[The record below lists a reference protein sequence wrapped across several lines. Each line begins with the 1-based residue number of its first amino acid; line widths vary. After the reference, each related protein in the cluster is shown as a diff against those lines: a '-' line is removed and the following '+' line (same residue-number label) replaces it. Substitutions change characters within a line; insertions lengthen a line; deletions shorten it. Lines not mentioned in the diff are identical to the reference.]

1 MEQAVGAM
9 QLRPAPGFDLFEAMV
24 HHDPAAA
31 IPRGKRIL
39 SQPRLDS
46 LTQAR
51 TFNLLCYA
59 SACLLRRTCV
69 EAAFHGHEAVRLA
82 REIGGYCGQQIL
94 FDSQVNLGLALERI
108 GEYSAAINHFREALT
123 MPLDW
128 LERRHREDSVLTHLG
143 QAHYYNGEYEEAL
156 TAFDQAGAV
165 TAKHEEKKC
174 SNEMLHSFRGMCYL
188 RMDDLDTAECYVT
201 LAARAAAYEG
211 FDEVRARSQIFSH
224 MAICR
229 MIARDWEEA
238 EEYARLALDSS
249 AEVGEP
255 YGEVIGRLVLAN
267 CARRARRVQ
276 EAVELSAAASR
287 IAFDY
292 GYIPLLQEKVWLMGY
307 LYG

>member
-9 QLRPAPGFDLFEAMV
+9 QLSPAPGFDRFQALV
-24 HHDPAAA
+24 YGDPAAA
-31 IPRGKRIL
+31 IPRGKRLL
-39 SQPRLDS
+39 SQPGLDF

-59 SACLLRRTCV
+59 AASLLRRSSV
-69 EAAFHGHEAVRLA
+69 EAAYHGHEAVRLA
-82 REIGGYCGQQIL
+82 RAVGGHQGQQLL
-94 FDSQVNLGLALERI
+94 FDSLVNLGIASERI
-108 GEYSAAINHFREALT
+108 GEYEAAIRHFREALT

-128 LERRHREDSVLTHLG
+128 LERRQREEAVLTHLG
-143 QAHYYNGEYEEAL
+143 RAHYYNGEYEEAL
-156 TAFDQAGAV
+156 TAFDQAGTVAARYEV
-165 TAKHEEKKC
+165 KTCA
-174 SNEMLHSFRGMCYL
+174 NELLHSFRGMCYL

-211 FDEVRARSQIFSH
+211 FDEVRTRCQIFGH

-238 EEYARLALDSS
+238 EEYARLAMDSA
-249 AEVGEP
+249 AEVADP

-267 CARRARRVQ
+267 CVRRARRVQ
-276 EAVELSAAASR
+276 EAVELSSAASR
-287 IAFDY
+287 LAFEH
-292 GYIPLLQEKVWLMGY
+292 GYVPLIQEKVWLMGY